1 MPSTSKQLQ
10 QMEIKNNNP
19 FRAAYPID
27 FDLFDKDSQNVLY
40 IEDSSDQLLTLEIRN
55 AAAQDIVLSD
65 LGAAPLS
72 STNYHFALRFRPGTL
87 AAASLSGEKSIQL
100 TGHSAKNNWE
110 MLLSAQKDSESW
122 DVIYLRKT
130 NDLTLKPSRSLEKDL
145 RQAVVFKHV
154 GADAGQGA
162 RGTRVELLCTNMRY
176 QGSAEPIRTQRE
188 MHLSIINHRGKKD
201 IPLSL
206 GFVGGNAVVNDGRT
220 NNSLTL
226 RIANIA
232 PYDVLNPTQST
243 LTFKYDTDETKAT
256 QFFFSFH
263 TGTANDPWALDTETR
278 VNDITIEASKSWIIK
293 TPGQT
298 KEGYWQLLP
307 TETMVLQ
314 SMTAPD
320 NDGHCH
326 IDIAIK
332 NIISGF
338 PCGQTHLYVH
348 YRNIPGYWDGSL
360 ACIIEKT
367 PIRVEQNLVE
377 VHGSSSGVGDDVPFR
392 IIAREGIGPVM
403 GYLVQDEEGRKT
415 ELLRI
420 GAYGGNN
427 SIKNYN
433 RPLVVENG
441 KTEIARF
448 TTEDVDIKTT
458 LTCKENLQIKGS
470 GDNVLDILANDGA
483 RIMRIGAF
491 SKANNIENYDRPL
504 VIRHKDKD
512 KQDVEVAWF
521 TKSDVS
527 ILTTLDSNAP
537 VTPGAS
543 LNVGCSKDHPSALQL
558 ISGNAGYNVAQ
569 KDKVALNQVVLSYY
583 YDDQYKH
590 AIKTRHNGNEGKG
603 NAIDFYVWDKG
614 KDQSTSVGTL
624 HTLSLNNGKVG
635 IGGITDP
642 DYSLE
647 VNGDIKC
654 HGKLFIQV
662 VNQLKGHEVR
672 YMAHKPS
679 SHEVGWYDSSDERLK
694 KNIAPVTDALDVIQQ
709 LRGVSF
715 QWNEEGLRQK
725 TRDVEESYR
734 SASNTADDNARLW
747 DAEKQRIR
755 RENGRTFRGFIAQE
769 VEAVCPDWVKEDEN
783 GYKAINMDELTPVLV
798 EALKAQQQQINTLQ
812 AQLALLM
819 KEVEALKMK

>member
-55 AAAQDIVLSD
+55 AAAQDIVLND

-87 AAASLSGEKSIQL
+87 AATSLSGEKRIQL
-100 TGHSAKNNWE
+100 TGHTAKNNWE
-110 MLLSAQKDSESW
+110 MLLSARKDSENW

-130 NDLTLKPSRSLEKDL
+130 NDLTLKRSPSLEKDL

-162 RGTRVELLCTNMRY
+162 RGTRVELLCTNMHY

-188 MHLSIINHRGKKD
+188 MHLSIINHRGKKE
-201 IPLSL
+201 IPLNL
-206 GFVGGNAVVNDGRT
+206 GFVGGNAVVNDGKT

-263 TGTANDPWALDTETR
+263 TGTANDPWALDTEAQ
-278 VNDITIEASKSWIIK
+278 VKHITIEASKSWIIK

-320 NDGHCH
+320 NDGQCH

-377 VHGSSSGVGDDVPFR
+377 VHGSSSGDNVPFQ
-392 IIAREGIGPVM
+392 IIGRKGVGPFM
-403 GYLVQDEEGRKT
+403 GYLSQDEEGKRT

-420 GAYGGNN
+420 GAYG
-427 SIKNYN
+427 
-433 RPLVVENG
+433 
-441 KTEIARF
+441 
-448 TTEDVDIKTT
+448 
-458 LTCKENLQIKGS
+458 
-470 GDNVLDILANDGA
+470 DN
-483 RIMRIGAF
+483 
-491 SKANNIENYDRPL
+491 NNIENYDRPL
-504 VIRHKDKD
+504 VVKNGNAEITRFTPEEVDIKTTLTCKANFHIKGDGDNVLDIIADNGTRFMRIATYTQANNIENYNRPLVIKSRDKD
-512 KQDVEVAWF
+512 DKDVEVARF
-521 TKSDVS
+521 TRSDVS
-527 ILTTLDSNAP
+527 ILTKLDSNAP
-537 VTPGAS
+537 VVPSAS
-543 LNVGCSKDHPSALQL
+543 LNVGCSKDHPSALKL
-558 ISGNAGYNVAQ
+558 ISGNAGYNVAV

-583 YDDQYKH
+583 YDDQYRH
-590 AIKTRHNGNEGKG
+590 AIKTRHNGNDGKG

-614 KDQSTSVGTL
+614 KDQSTAVGTL

-642 DYSLE
+642 DAHLE

-654 HGKLFIQV
+654 NGKLFIKV
-662 VNQLKGHEVR
+662 VNQIQEHQTR
-672 YMAHKPS
+672 YMVHKPDNN
-679 SHEVGWYDSSDERLK
+679 EVGWWDSSDERLK
-694 KNIAPVTDALDVIQQ
+694 KNIAPVTGALQLIGQ

-725 TRDVEESYR
+725 TRDVEENYR

-769 VEAVCPDWVKEDEN
+769 VEAVCPDWVKEGEN

-812 AQLALLM
+812 VQLELLM